1 MLKWIPDFLSLSRI
15 ALAIF
20 FTHAFVYEKFNLALF
35 LFSIAALTD
44 FFDGYIARKFQV
56 CSKFGSMIDPLA
68 DKILMFS
75 AYAIFCYA
83 ELISS
88 FTASLVI
95 GRDLLILATVIAGL
109 IAKIDLKFAPLWS
122 SKVNTT
128 IQLAFVIIVL
138 ACKSFSINI
147 SLATLEL
154 IVCLSTIYSGI
165 EYVVKYR
172 WIKDELFK

>member
-15 ALAIF
+15 AFAVLFAISF
-20 FTHAFVYEKFNLALF
+20 FEKNYLNSLV

-172 WIKDELFK
+172 WIKNELFK